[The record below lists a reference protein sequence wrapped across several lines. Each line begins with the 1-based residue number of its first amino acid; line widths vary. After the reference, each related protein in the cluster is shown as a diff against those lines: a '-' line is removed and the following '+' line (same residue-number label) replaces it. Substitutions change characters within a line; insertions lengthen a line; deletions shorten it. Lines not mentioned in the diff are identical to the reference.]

1 MLKVYKFLFL
11 GAMMALAVTV
21 FGQGIGVMMTATPP
35 TIDGDVS
42 DAAWDAASSMAIDNV
57 SSGML
62 DDAFAAEF
70 KLLWDADNLY
80 LSISVEDDTLRN
92 DNKPSGFA
100 QDQNDFIDIYIDMD
114 RLFPYTQNRDN
125 GSWWNLYDVNDF
137 QVQLLRDDPFMN
149 IGGQFPGQTINAAA
163 SGITSAQAEVT
174 GGYTIEVAIPFDN
187 LVAGGFDAVHN
198 ARLGF
203 EVMVGDADGDTLRD
217 GRLAWNM
224 AAGVDLAWQNP
235 KLWGLIVLDD
245 GSGASLPAVNPAVE
259 MAVAPPTID
268 GDADAMWTEVPYRE
282 IANTSS
288 GKMDVGFAA
297 EYKTLWDATNLYLLV
312 DIMDDT
318 MRNDNKPSGFAQDQ
332 NDYVDLYIDMDRLFP
347 FKANKDNGS
356 WWNTYDLNDF
366 QVQLLRNDPFLNI
379 GGQNP
384 NQTINAAAS
393 GIISAQTEKADGS
406 GWMLEVQIPFTNL
419 DAEFMAEHNARLGF
433 EIMVGDADGDT
444 LRDGRVAWNMPA
456 GVDMAWGD
464 PTEWGVL
471 VLSDGS
477 AISAP
482 AEGPEIM
489 EAASAPVIDGTIDAL
504 WGSVDFREIRNTT
517 SGVMDGTFVSEFKA
531 VWDATNLYLL
541 VEIQDD
547 ILKNDNKP
555 SGFAQDQNDYIDL
568 YLDTDMKFPYTT
580 TQGNGSWWN
589 YYDTTDFQIQFLRD
603 AAFLN
608 IGTQNGAN
616 DVDSAASGI
625 TFAQAEVSGG
635 WLLEVSIPWANM
647 DPDFLPAHDTP
658 IGLEVMVGDADT
670 DTVRN
675 GRNAWFMTKDLAW
688 QQPLLWG
695 TVILSDG
702 GDITTK
708 VLSLSNDLLTTS
720 VGMIDGGSIIEIP
733 QGTKAA
739 ELADAV
745 TVSPGATAEV
755 FQGGSV
761 LADPE
766 NTDIAEGMVLRIWS
780 EKGLWNDVALVLE
793 AVPSGLFEDF
803 NNPVVVD
810 SAVWFTANPPI
821 FTITMEEQAMKYE
834 MAQEAF
840 HNGVSWQV
848 KLLDLTEN
856 PRISLDIKIEDA
868 TYDDLGGGGPAPAA
882 TLPVQISIWGA
893 DETGTDVRAGN
904 FTIDVPAA
912 ALGEGTYITYFY
924 DMTMGDAWDADLSPS
939 VIDSVTW
946 ILFETVKWPGV
957 HNATI
962 WIDNVAIGDEALEPP
977 LPKKTGY
984 LEDFEG
990 EINMDIWDANRG
1002 EHPDGHRIFTVSG
1015 DNGTLKVEMDQ
1026 LNFPDGEMFIFTE
1039 EEWVLDVSDPDNQ
1052 IVTMKIK
1059 VEDATYDGGTGPV
1072 AIPTIPFQVSLF
1084 ADIDDPATEGVDRTR
1099 VAAKSFQIP
1108 VSATGEGEFKEY
1120 IFDFAPLIA
1129 SASAHKQ
1136 EQAANIWAI
1145 LCETVQWPGTHE
1157 ATYWLDDV
1165 RMGDEVVPYIPS
1177 SDATIHATIY
1187 GELGEGEITM
1197 VDPTVSV
1204 TAFKLGITV
1213 NEKATLQVLDGPG
1226 GSEVTNP
1233 DRTDVATD
1241 MVVLVTAEDGST
1253 MEYTITTDPTGIG
1266 RLNGEVIDVYPNPS
1280 HGILNISNIAAF
1292 ELVKIT
1298 NITGQTIHVEE
1309 VTGNNM
1315 QLDISGY
1322 DAGVYFLRLENDASG
1337 SIVKKFIK
1345 K

>member
-1 MLKVYKFLFL
+1 MPKVYKFLFL
-11 GAMMALAVTV
+11 GAMMALAVTA
-21 FGQGIGVMMTATPP
+21 FGQGVGVMMTATPP

-42 DAAWDAASSMAIDNV
+42 DAVWDAASSMAIGNV
-57 SSGML
+57 SSGMM
-62 DDAFAAEF
+62 DDAFAAEI

-137 QVQLLRDDPFMN
+137 QVQLLRDDAFMN
-149 IGGQFPGQTINAAA
+149 IGTQFPGQTINAAA

-187 LVAGGFDAVHN
+187 LVADGFDAVHN

-203 EVMVGDADGDTLRD
+203 EVMVGDADGDTIRD
-217 GRLAWNM
+217 GRVAWNM
-224 AAGVDLAWQNP
+224 ATGVDLAWQNP

-259 MAVAPPTID
+259 MAAAPPIID
-268 GDADAMWTEVPYRE
+268 GDADALWTDVPYRE

-297 EYKTLWDATNLYLLV
+297 EYKVLWDASNLYLLV
-312 DIMDDT
+312 DINDDT
-318 MRNDNKPSGFAQDQ
+318 LRNDNKPSGFAQDQ

-366 QVQLLRNDPFLNI
+366 QVQLLRDDPFLNI
-379 GGQNP
+379 GTQNP

-393 GIISAQTEKADGS
+393 GITSAQTEKADGS

-419 DAEFMAEHNARLGF
+419 EADFMAEHNARLGF

-489 EAASAPVIDGTIDAL
+489 EAATAPVIDGTIDAL
-504 WGSVDFREIRNTT
+504 WNSVDFRELRNTT
-517 SGVMDGTFVSEFKA
+517 SGVMDGTFAAEFKA

-547 ILKNDNKP
+547 VLKNDNKP
-555 SGFAQDQNDYIDL
+555 SGFAQDQNDFIDL
-568 YLDTDMKFPYTT
+568 YLDTDMKFPYTAAKD
-580 TQGNGSWWN
+580 NGSWWN
-589 YYDTTDFQIQFLRD
+589 FYDLNDFQVQFLRD
-603 AAFLN
+603 AEFLN
-608 IGTQNGAN
+608 IGTQNPN
-616 DVDSAASGI
+616 QTVDAAASGI
-625 TFAQAEVSGG
+625 TYAQAEVTGG

-647 DPDFLPAHDTP
+647 DPNLVPAHDTP

-675 GRNAWFMTKDLAW
+675 GRNAWFMTEDLAW
-688 QQPLLWG
+688 QQPLMWG

-702 GDITTK
+702 GDITSK
-708 VLSLSNDLLTTS
+708 VLSLANDLLSTS
-720 VGMIDGGSIIEIP
+720 VGMIDAGSIIEIP
-733 QGTKAA
+733 KGTTAS
-739 ELADAV
+739 ELVVAV
-745 TVSPGATAEV
+745 GVSPAATAEV
-755 FQGGSV
+755 FQGGSAV
-761 LADPE
+761 ADPE
-766 NTDIAEGMVLRIWS
+766 NTEIADGMVLRIWS
-780 EKGLWNDVALVLE
+780 EKGLWNDIPLALM
-793 AVPSGLFEDF
+793 AVPTGLFEDF
-803 NNPVVVD
+803 NDPAAVD
-810 SAVWFTANPPI
+810 STFWFTADPPK
-821 FTITMEEQAMKYE
+821 FTITLEEEALKYD

-840 HNGVSWQV
+840 PDGVTWQV
-848 KLLDLTEN
+848 QLIDMSAN

-868 TYDDLGGGGPAPAA
+868 TYDDGTGPAPAA

-904 FTIDVPAA
+904 FTIDVPTS
-912 ALGEGTYITYFY
+912 ALGEGTYETYFY
-924 DMTMGDAWDADLSPS
+924 DMTLGDAWDADLSPAI
-939 VIDSVTW
+939 IDSVTW

-957 HNATI
+957 HDATI
-962 WIDNVAIGDEALEPP
+962 WIDNVAIGDQALEPP
-977 LPKKTGY
+977 LPKKTGFS
-984 LEDFEG
+984 EDFEG
-990 EINMDIWDANRG
+990 DINMDIWDANRL
-1002 EHPDGHRIFTVSG
+1002 EHPDGHRVFEVSG
-1015 DNGTLKVEMDQ
+1015 DNGALKVVMDQ

-1039 EEWVLDVSDPDNQ
+1039 EAWVLDLSNPDNQ

-1059 VEDATYDGGTGPV
+1059 VEDASYDGGTGPV
-1072 AIPTIPFQVSLF
+1072 AIPTLPFQVSIF
-1084 ADIDDPATEGVDRTR
+1084 ANIDDPDTDGVDMTR
-1099 VAAKSFQIP
+1099 VASKSYQIP
-1108 VSATGEGEFKEY
+1108 VAATGEGEFKEY
-1120 IFDFAPLIA
+1120 IFDYAALIEAA
-1129 SASAHKQ
+1129 SVHKQ

-1187 GELGEGEITM
+1187 GELGDGEITM

-1213 NEKATLQVLDGPG
+1213 NEKASLAVLDGPG

-1233 DRTDVATD
+1233 DRTDVTSA
-1241 MVVLVTAEDGST
+1241 MVVLVSAEDGTT
-1253 MEYTITTDPTGIG
+1253 MEYAITTDPTGMG
-1266 RLNGEVIDVYPNPS
+1266 RFNAEMIDVYPNPAN
-1280 HGILNISNIAAF
+1280 GILNISNTAAF

-1298 NITGQTIHVEE
+1298 NITGQTIDVVD
-1309 VTGNNM
+1309 VTGNNL

-1322 DAGVYFLRLENDASG
+1322 DAGVYFLRLESEASG
-1337 SIVKKFIK
+1337 SVVKKFIK